1 MIVKELTVPE
11 RILALEA
18 LLRRLEEGSPDWHR
32 VKEDLAK
39 RWAGYYGELSLD
51 YYLQMLPEKEYLV
64 LHDLRL
70 GLSCS
75 FFQIDL
81 LVLHAHFALILEVKN
96 ILGTLVFD
104 KQFSQMI
111 RTQDEKEEGF
121 PDPIAQAEHHK
132 KQLAHWFAE
141 RSIPLPVEA
150 LVVISK
156 PSTVLKANSPAI
168 SRTVIHSHRLLGKIE
183 DLSGR
188 YPQALLDAREL
199 RKTSRL
205 LIKHHTAEKID
216 ILSRMRVSP
225 ENVRMGVHC
234 GGCGHIPV
242 IRVYGTW
249 FCPKCGL
256 KDKSAHIA
264 ALKDYFLL
272 FGKEITNGGFREF
285 AGVESVHTASNI
297 LASSN
302 LVVSGRG
309 KGRKYS
315 APADWW
321 NG

>member
-1 MIVKELTVPE
+1 MIVKELTVPK

-32 VKEDLAK
+32 VKENLAK

-51 YYLQMLPEKEYLV
+51 YYLLMLPEREYLV

-70 GLSCS
+70 GLSGS

-132 KQLAHWFAE
+132 KQLARWFAE

-183 DLSGR
+183 DSSGR

-205 LIKHHTAEKID
+205 LIKHHTPEKID

-225 ENVRMGVHC
+225 ENMRMGVHC
-234 GGCGHIPV
+234 SSCGHIPV
-242 IRVYGTW
+242 IRIYGTW
-249 FCPKCGL
+249 LCPKCGL

-285 AGVESVHTASNI
+285 AGVESVFAASR
-297 LASSN
+297 LLKGVGLPSN
-302 LVVSGRG
+302 GEK
-309 KGRKYS
+309 KGTKYF
-315 APADWW
+315 ATEEFMK
-321 NG
+321 

>member
-1 MIVKELTVPE
+1 MIVKELRVPE

-70 GLSCS
+70 GLSGS

-132 KQLAHWFAE
+132 KQLARWFAE

-156 PSTVLKANSPAI
+156 PSTVLKANSTAI
-168 SRTVIHSHRLLGKIE
+168 SRMVIHSHRLLGKVE
-183 DLSGR
+183 ELSGR
-188 YPQALLDAREL
+188 YHQSLMESREL
-199 RKTSRL
+199 RRTSRL
-205 LIKHHTAEKID
+205 LIKHHTPEEID
-216 ILSRMRVSP
+216 ILSRMRVRR
-225 ENVRMGVHC
+225 ENVRIGVHC

-242 IRVYGTW
+242 IREYGTW
-249 FCPKCGL
+249 LCPKCGL
-256 KDKSAHIA
+256 KDKSAHVA

-285 AGVESVHTASNI
+285 AGVESVFAASR
-297 LASSN
+297 LLKGVSLPSN
-302 LVVSGRG
+302 GEK
-309 KGRKYS
+309 KGTKYF
-315 APADWW
+315 ATEEFMK
-321 NG
+321 

>member
-18 LLRRLEEGSPDWHR
+18 LLRRLEEGSPEWLR

-51 YYLQMLPEKEYLV
+51 YYLSMLPEKELLV
-64 LHDLRL
+64 LHDLRI
-70 GLSCS
+70 GLSGS
-75 FFQIDL
+75 FFQIDI

-96 ILGTLVFD
+96 ILGTLSFD

-121 PDPIAQAEHHK
+121 PNPIAQAEHHK
-132 KQLAHWFAE
+132 KQLARWFAE

-168 SRTVIHSHRLLGKIE
+168 SRTVIHSHRLLGKVE
-183 DLSGR
+183 ELSGH
-188 YPQALLDAREL
+188 YQQALMDAKEL
-199 RKTSRL
+199 RKTSKL
-205 LIKHHTAEKID
+205 LSKHHTPESID
-216 ILSRMRVSP
+216 ILSRMRISP
-225 ENVRMGVHC
+225 DNVRMGIHC
-234 GGCGHIPV
+234 GSCGHIPAV
-242 IRVYGTW
+242 RVYGTW
-249 FCPKCGL
+249 LCPKCGA

-285 AGVESVHTASNI
+285 AGVESVFAASR
-297 LASSN
+297 LLKGAGLPSN
-302 LVVSGRG
+302 GEKKG
-309 KGRKYS
+309 KSYFATEEFMK
-315 APADWW
+315 
-321 NG
+321 